1 MNARR
6 IPLFS
11 GVLFVFLTFLL
22 ASSTLFGQSRAAGV
36 EGKWV
41 GTLDIVHADGS
52 VDPGDA
58 FFSFTQHG
66 DAVSGTA
73 GQSATQQSPI
83 TAGRVDGGSV
93 SFEMIV
99 HGQMTVRFRLS
110 LQGDHLRGTA
120 LGIPVEEGARIQ
132 VDATRAD
139 AAWQTASAV
148 AHAPDRLLQNIAEQD
163 RRLFDAYNNCDL
175 ETLGAMVTDDLEF
188 YHDKT
193 GLAVGRKVFV
203 DSIKNNICG
212 KVRRV
217 LVPGSMEVYRL
228 NQYGAVEMGKHRFQH
243 PGHEDEGVGEAEF
256 ITVWQFKDGAW
267 KVSRVISYDHHSAA
281 K

>member
-1 MNARR
+1 MNAHR
-6 IPLFS
+6 ISLS
-11 GVLFVFLTFLL
+11 GALFVALAFLMS
-22 ASSTLFGQSRAAGV
+22 ASTLFGQSPASGV
-36 EGKWV
+36 GGKWV
-41 GTLDIVHADGS
+41 GVLDIVHADGS
-52 VDPGDA
+52 VEPGDA
-58 FFSFTQHG
+58 FFSFPQDG
-66 DAVSGTA
+66 NALSGTA
-73 GQSATQQSPI
+73 GQSATKQSLVS
-83 TAGRVDGGSV
+83 AGGVDGGSV
-93 SFEMIV
+93 SFDVIV
-99 HGQMTVRFRLS
+99 NPQMTVKFRLS
-110 LQGDHLRGTA
+110 LEGDHLRGTA
-120 LGIPVEEGARIQ
+120 TGIPVEGGGSVQ
-132 VDATRAD
+132 VDAARAD
-139 AAWQTASAV
+139 ATWHVASAV
-148 AHAPDRLLQNIAEQD
+148 AHVPDRLFQNVEEQD

-193 GLAVGRKVFV
+193 GLAVGKKVFV

-256 ITVWQFKDGAW
+256 ITVWKFNDGAW